1 MTLAPYLPIA
11 ARSLSL
17 QPFPAGASPPP
28 LPSSQRAPP
37 EKNILK
43 EGLPEILF
51 SRASREERVRTLV
64 SARV

>member
-1 MTLAPYLPIA
+1 MTLAPYLPVA

-28 LPSSQRAPP
+28 LPLSPRAPP

-43 EGLPEILF
+43 EGHWEILF
-51 SRASREERVRTLV
+51 SRASCRERVRTLV